1 MYSNT
6 NVVNMTI
13 SKIKNGIEDNYQQI
27 YLKKFEKIIFDNFP
41 GGIIIINKNGNII
54 SANKIYKDFFKIVD
68 HENIFENMFYVEKD
82 LFEDFQKLLSKG
94 ISFKKESCYAVNP
107 QGESKY
113 LKIISFPLIDENK
126 EIKGAISLF
135 IDNTEAF
142 VFKDKLIKLNSD
154 IEEIVK
160 QRTEELDRV
169 NAELKEVSES
179 KSIFMADVSHE
190 FRTSLTIIQC
200 SLEILSKREDIKEEN
215 LELFNNML
223 TEVKRVSGT
232 LSDLSLLNRTD
243 ISNIKSH
250 HKIINI
256 SSIIESICKEL
267 KVVAD
272 AKNINIEYKLSKV
285 PIEMLADKEDIERL
299 LLNLI
304 RNAIK
309 YNSENGWV
317 KVSVEKKNKGIYLH
331 VEDNGVGIPKKEIPN
346 IFERFYRIDKSRT
359 RKIGGSGLG
368 LAICK
373 HVVEIYDGTISV
385 KSKVGSGS
393 KFTVFFP
400 QNK

>member
-1 MYSNT
+1 MCINT
-6 NVVNMTI
+6 QAINMTI
-13 SKIKNGIEDNYQQI
+13 SKNENEIEGDYKQI
-27 YLKKFEKIIFDNFP
+27 YLKKFEKIIYDNFP
-41 GGIIIINKNGNII
+41 GGIIIINKNGDII

-68 HENIFENMFYVEKD
+68 HENIFENLLYVEKD
-82 LFEDFQKLLSKG
+82 LKEDFKKLLENG
-94 ISFKKESCYAVNP
+94 ISFKKEGCYAVNS

-135 IDNTEAF
+135 VDNTESF
-142 VFKDKLIKLNSD
+142 VFKNKLIQLNSD

-169 NAELKEVSES
+169 NTELKEVSES

-232 LSDLSLLNRTD
+232 LSDLSLLNKTD
-243 ISNIKSH
+243 IPNIKSH
-250 HKIINI
+250 HKIVDINF
-256 SSIIESICKEL
+256 IIGSICKEL

-272 AKNINIEYKLSKV
+272 AKNIKIEYRRSKK

-304 RNAIK
+304 RNGIK
-309 YNSENGWV
+309 YNNENGWV
-317 KVSVEKKNKGIYLH
+317 KVSAESKSEGIYLY
-331 VEDNGVGIPKKEIPN
+331 VEDSGVGIPKKEIPY
-346 IFERFYRIDKSRT
+346 IFERFYRVDKSRV

-373 HVVEIYDGTISV
+373 HVVGIYDGTISV
-385 KSKVGSGS
+385 KSRLGKGST
-393 KFTVFFP
+393 FTVFFP
-400 QNK
+400 QSK